1 MTVPSGTGHHAT
13 QRATPAGPGR
23 RLAWLWVPVVLLVGL
38 VAGGVI
44 VAAFSK
50 GTTVRPP
57 GPTTTVTARP
67 SSGGGGDVSLDAGCL
82 RAVRDAQSAYALLG
96 NVADAVRSFDAS
108 KLDEIVLQ
116 LGKLRH
122 DLENDLSG
130 CHAAA
135 HLPDGPTPS
144 R

>member
-1 MTVPSGTGHHAT
+1 
-13 QRATPAGPGR
+13 
-23 RLAWLWVPVVLLVGL
+23 VPVVLLVGL

-57 GPTTTVTARP
+57 GPTRTVTAGP
-67 SSGGGGDVSLDAGCL
+67 SSGGGGQVSLDAGCL
-82 RAVRDAQSAYALLG
+82 RAIRDAQSAYSLLG
-96 NVADAVRSFDAS
+96 RVVDAVRAFDAS
-108 KLDEIVLQ
+108 SLDQIVLQ
-116 LGKLRH
+116 LGQLRH
-122 DLENDLSG
+122 NLENDLAG

-135 HLPDGPTPS
+135 HLPDGPTPT

>member
-1 MTVPSGTGHHAT
+1 VTGPGGTGQHAT
-13 QRATPAGPGR
+13 QGAGR

-57 GPTTTVTARP
+57 GPTRTVTASP
-67 SSGGGGDVSLDAGCL
+67 SSGGGGQVSLDAGCL
-82 RAVRDAQSAYALLG
+82 RAVRDAQNAYALLG
-96 NVADAVRSFDAS
+96 RVADAVRSFDAS
-108 KLDEIVLQ
+108 RLDEIVLQ
-116 LGKLRH
+116 LGQLRH
-122 DLENDLSG
+122 DLGNDLSG
-130 CHAAA
+130 CHATA
-135 HLPDGPTPS
+135 HLPDGPMPS